1 MAIGTDTKKDSD
13 GEEPAPRRAW
23 LRGRRRDGTSLSR
36 TLWALAVLATVLL
49 ALGAATSRAL
59 AVSGALLLAGCT
71 VALLL
76 AGFSRVA
83 EIEGNT
89 VEERRRV
96 GVRATVRIA
105 LALAVVSVACAS
117 VLVGW
122 NHLAIASS
130 VVLCVLALVGGPT
143 WLAGVGEA
151 EESPRAERA
160 AARK

>member
-1 MAIGTDTKKDSD
+1 MAIGTETEQDSD
-13 GEEPAPRRAW
+13 GQEPASHRAW
-23 LRGRRRDGTSLSR
+23 PRGRRREGTSLPR

-49 ALGAATSRAL
+49 AVGAATSRAL

-89 VEERRRV
+89 VEARRRV

-105 LALAVVSVACAS
+105 LALTVVSVACAS

-130 VVLCVLALVGGPT
+130 VVLCVLALVGGPA
-143 WLAGVGEA
+143 WLAGVGEV
-151 EESPRAERA
+151 EEAARVQRA
-160 AARK
+160 AVRK